1 MGAECKTNLLSRSS
15 LLLLGFT
22 PASEVGEIVEHN
34 LVKESLGVG
43 NKLSSTGGVRNT
55 LKLFSTL

>member
-34 LVKESLGVG
+34 LVKESLGG
-43 NKLSSTGGVRNT
+43 WQHAFFHPGVRNT
-55 LKLFSTL
+55 EAFSTL